1 MTVCC
6 VVVLLAMAMVRT
18 IATTTKTAET
28 MNGNNFTNGSP
39 RTESI
44 GRNF

>member
-18 IATTTKTAET
+18 IATTTKTADA